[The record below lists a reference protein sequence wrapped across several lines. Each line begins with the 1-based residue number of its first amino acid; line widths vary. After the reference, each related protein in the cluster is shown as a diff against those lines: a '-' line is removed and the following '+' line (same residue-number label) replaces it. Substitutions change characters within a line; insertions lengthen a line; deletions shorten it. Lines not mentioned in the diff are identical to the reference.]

1 MGDLVV
7 AVLALT
13 LGLLLV
19 PLGAPPA
26 VAAAASTAT
35 MVIWPGYI
43 AVAGLWPSRHQMG
56 VAQRLALIPFLS
68 ILASSLIGLL
78 CWAVSPATTAPL
90 IHAGTL
96 AVGLVSAI
104 AVGAWRWRR
113 DEQMHRDVLLGA
125 CGLCAALAVAV
136 GMAVAVPQSISV
148 EQPAAIYIDPA
159 AKLTSNQQ
167 TDSIDIP
174 LVVVG
179 TTAQARLTAEISGQ
193 TVATQMIDPA
203 AGAQRIVLAVPRSSL
218 SAKATRA
225 VDIRLKNG
233 SESQIVQLR
242 LQLKSSL

>member
-43 AVAGLWPSRHQMG
+43 AVAGLWPSRRQMG

-68 ILASSLIGLL
+68 ILASSLIGLC
-78 CWAVSPATTAPL
+78 CWAVIPATTAPL
-90 IHAGTL
+90 IQAGTL

-113 DEQMHRDVLLGA
+113 DEDMHRDVLLGA

-136 GMAVAVPQSISV
+136 GMAVAVPRSISA

-159 AKLTSNQQ
+159 AKLTSNQK
-167 TDSIDIP
+167 TDSIGIP

-179 TTAQARLTAEISGQ
+179 AADQARLTAEVSGR
-193 TVATQMIDPA
+193 TGATQIIGPA
-203 AGAQRIVLAVPRSSL
+203 AGALRIVLSIPRSSL
-218 SAKATRA
+218 SPKETRA
-225 VDIRLKNG
+225 VDIRLENG
-233 SESQIVQLR
+233 SGGQIVQLR